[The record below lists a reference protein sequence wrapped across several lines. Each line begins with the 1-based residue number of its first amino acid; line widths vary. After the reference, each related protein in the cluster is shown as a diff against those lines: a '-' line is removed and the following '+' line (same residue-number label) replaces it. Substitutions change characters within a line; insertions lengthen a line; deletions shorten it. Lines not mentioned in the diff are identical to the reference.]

1 MNTGIYSA
9 DDQLKKKTFSRST
22 VAVCCV
28 DTKTRLM
35 IFFII
40 IYEYMFL
47 SFPGEIKLRT
57 TMNGPNVYFKL
68 SWKQLIKVKQGSSV
82 CSALHCPVPVYI
94 GFGQT
99 IKKTD
104 CVIDKQATKI
114 QSNLY

>member
-40 IYEYMFL
+40 YEYMFL
-47 SFPGEIKLRT
+47 SFPEEIKLRT

>member
-22 VAVCCV
+22 VEVCCV

-35 IFFII
+35 IFLI

-82 CSALHCPVPVYI
+82 CSALH
-94 GFGQT
+94 
-99 IKKTD
+99 
-104 CVIDKQATKI
+104 
-114 QSNLY
+114 